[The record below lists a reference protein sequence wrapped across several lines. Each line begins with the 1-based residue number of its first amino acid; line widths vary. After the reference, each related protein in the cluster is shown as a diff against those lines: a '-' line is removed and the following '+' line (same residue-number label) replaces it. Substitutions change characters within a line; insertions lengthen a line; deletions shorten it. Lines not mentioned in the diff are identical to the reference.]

1 MKLPVFL
8 LVICCGIQST
18 GSGQVSVAR
27 EDFSWN
33 NYKYLTLKEVSSIVL
48 IPSTISR
55 NQADLKESKLECPNL
70 IDVIAEGLH
79 SCDFSKETKKNNYSM
94 FVREDDRF
102 MIRPSE
108 KAQLFG
114 HVLLLDRKNVRI
126 EFFDCISGWG
136 DPVVTIDAEGQE
148 GYSPFESY
156 ESAAKKLATL
166 LGQSLKTYSFSF
178 DEESSVSYFKEITDR
193 SFEQFMEAEPD
204 PQKRELPNGMTF
216 EYGNDSKS
224 ISAVFVSGSRGTTCS
239 ATDTDG
245 EGLAQLVSARLMGAY
260 DIIDRSNLS
269 FVLEEQKQGLSGI
282 FDESTVGEMG
292 RLIGAEGVL
301 VCGESCVGGRSIL
314 TIKLLNCQTLE
325 QAWIASGLD
334 IDPLVFVDE
343 VASILQ
349 GGR

>member
-8 LVICCGIQST
+8 LVVLLGIQAT
-18 GSGQVSVAR
+18 GSGQISVAR
-27 EDFSWN
+27 DDFSWN
-33 NYKYLTLKEVSSIVL
+33 NYRFLTLTEVSSIIL
-48 IPSTISR
+48 IPSAVSR
-55 NQADLKESKLECPNL
+55 NQDDLKESNLQCPNL
-70 IDVIAEGLH
+70 IDVIAEGLN
-79 SCDFSKETKKNNYSM
+79 SSDFSKKKKKNNYSM
-94 FVREDDRF
+94 FVQEEDRF
-102 MIRPSE
+102 MMRPSE
-108 KAQLFG
+108 KAILFG
-114 HVLLLDRKNVRI
+114 HVLLLDRKSVRI
-126 EFFDCISGWG
+126 EFFDCNGGWG
-136 DPVVTIDAEGQE
+136 DPVVTIDAEGD
-148 GYSPFESY
+148 GGDSPFVCF

-166 LGQSLKTYSFSF
+166 LGQSMKTDSFSF
-178 DEESSVSYFKEITDR
+178 DEESSVSYFKEISDR
-193 SFEQFMEAEPD
+193 SFEQFMQAEPD
-204 PQKRELPNGMTF
+204 PRKKDLPNGMTF
-216 EYGNDSKS
+216 EYGNGSKS
-224 ISAVFVSGSRGTTCS
+224 ISTVFVSGARGTTCS

-269 FVLEEQKQGLSGI
+269 RVLEEQKQGLSGI

-334 IDPLVFVDE
+334 IDPLVFTDE